1 MKQNLFMYLHNLYFL
16 SNSLINIGYNFTQAK
31 QQIIVFTTKI
41 LGVNKKWT
49 AFTLLSLLSFP
60 SFLGQLVGL
69 NIRRS
74 VCSRQ
79 LLPTTMLVTSA
90 VTKGAS
96 DGPGDTHR
104 TGSGR
109 TPHTGS
115 EHGRAD
121 VRTGKCSG
129 DGGRSHFPPSCK

>member
-49 AFTLLSLLSFP
+49 AFTSLSLLSFP

-69 NIRRS
+69 NICRS

-79 LLPTTMLVTSA
+79 LLPTTILVTSA

-96 DGPGDTHR
+96 DGLGGAHR
-104 TGSGR
+104 TPGASTAGLTYAPGSALE
-109 TPHTGS
+109 T
-115 EHGRAD
+115 AD
-121 VRTGKCSG
+121 VAISLRPVNDQFTFG
-129 DGGRSHFPPSCK
+129 